1 MRVNQN
7 PSVKNHVA
15 TPWLSINYSFVKLSK
30 WNLFIHSCLSN
41 LMLDLCGES
50 CKRWQNVPTNQP
62 ASRVITIQ
70 WETST
75 NSRLKSMFASGWVE
89 YLLFET
95 HSDSDLTMTD
105 RRTRDSSAA
114 MQALNANSELLGEDN
129 SKPTSSRIFSS
140 AETQQWFHDLDPR

>member
-1 MRVNQN
+1 
-7 PSVKNHVA
+7 
-15 TPWLSINYSFVKLSK
+15 
-30 WNLFIHSCLSN
+30 
-41 LMLDLCGES
+41 
-50 CKRWQNVPTNQP
+50 
-62 ASRVITIQ
+62 
-70 WETST
+70 
-75 NSRLKSMFASGWVE
+75 MFASGWVE